1 MVRLEETEIRT
12 DVRLENLKEIDH
24 LKDLV
29 VNWRMIL
36 KWMFKKYEW
45 WAWIGLI
52 WQHRDMA
59 RCSKE
64 CTESSGTVRY
74 GKFIHSLKNCQLPME
89 DSIPRTW

>member
-1 MVRLEETEIRT
+1 MVRLEETEIRA
-12 DVRLENLKEIDH
+12 DVRLENLKESDH

-29 VNWRMIL
+29 VIWRIIL

-52 WQHRDMA
+52 WQHRGMA
-59 RCSKE
+59 RCSEE

-74 GKFIHSLKNCQLPME
+74 GEFIHSLKNC
-89 DSIPRTW
+89 